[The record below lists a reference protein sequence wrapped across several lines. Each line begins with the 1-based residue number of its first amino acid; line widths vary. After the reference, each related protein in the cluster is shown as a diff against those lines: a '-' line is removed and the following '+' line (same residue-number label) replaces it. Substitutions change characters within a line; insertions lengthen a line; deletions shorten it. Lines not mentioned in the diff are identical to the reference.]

1 MSCIESM
8 GLSET
13 QRAAVLDTRP
23 RALVAAGAGSGK
35 TRLLVAY
42 FVHALVD
49 EGFPIE
55 RLVAV
60 TFTRKAGAELVSRI
74 RSSLHTCGRPDL
86 ARALDVATIGTI
98 HGLCRRLLKEHALE
112 AGVDPAFTILEA
124 EAAVLVK
131 EDVCRRVWDLAVEQ
145 ANETELEVFASR
157 GETMRRSVV
166 PLYDR
171 LRGTGQDDPQVV
183 IAPGPSAER
192 VRSELVLP
200 IREALAAGGG
210 LARRSA
216 TLEADLHLLEACVGW
231 LADPTSVRADDE
243 DLRITAGFFPSR
255 KTPSMEPHFAPV
267 RMALTR
273 YRCALAER
281 RLRPVVST
289 MNDLLAQFHRHY
301 ETYKQER
308 SLLDFADLEL
318 RTRALLAG
326 GATDQGSSVSL
337 PGSRILID
345 EFQDTNELQCTILEG
360 LGAARLLMVGDE
372 RQSIYRFRG
381 ADVEVFRRR
390 QTALEPGGR
399 DVSAGG
405 ALHRLD
411 VNYRS
416 RPELLAFVNRLFAH
430 EHFFGKRFV
439 ALEPGR
445 DPTERVGGFSAP
457 PSVEVLVAARLQGDD
472 LDAPA
477 SLMQQAEADAVGSH
491 VRLLIDNEGWA
502 QRDIVVLLPAQT
514 HVGLYQEALL
524 ARGVDVYVVRGKGYY
539 SQEEVSD
546 VSSLLQLL
554 VNPHDDLAL
563 VAALRSPLVGV
574 SDDTLYVLGQEARRT
589 RARSLWE
596 VVRGRR
602 TGGLSSEDRGLL
614 IDLVEQL
621 TGLRRLV
628 GRSGLAKLIDEAI
641 SVCGYDVCLL
651 ASPDGKRRF
660 ANVRKLMRMAD
671 DFEALEGP
679 DLAGFLQLLQSM
691 GDLSDRE
698 GSAPTLAEGEDVVR
712 VMTVH
717 QAKGLEFPVVIL
729 AGLGSDVPQG
739 SYPEFVIGSDGRMG
753 VFLKGSRRKNYESRD
768 LFCGPA
774 AEILSDERDK
784 ALEEDV
790 RLLYVAMTRAQE
802 RLVLVGARPGR
813 DKSES
818 CRIGR
823 VVSALGLHDLP
834 EVGAIVPLKGLDA
847 VVVGVAPPPAGTE
860 GKPRQTATPVAGD
873 AAVTVCPRFLE
884 TASRDGVPRRL
895 SFSALAVF
903 QRCPMQ
909 FYLERMLG
917 LAPMPEGPVSEDACP
932 PAPEEVALDG
942 DELRS
947 GREVG
952 LLVHALLE
960 RLPPDEEPP
969 TLDSLRSAAPR
980 SLLEGGARLSPAD
993 LERALL
999 LTRRFWE
1006 SSFADKR
1013 FAASAMREAPFAFDQ
1028 GDIMISGV
1036 MDLIWQEDHAWHI
1049 VDYKTNALNGRST
1062 AEAASGYQ
1070 MQAVLYCLAAL
1081 RAGAPAAHMDF
1092 LFLERPAEPV
1102 TVRFGRDDV
1111 SHLESLVDEAL
1122 QGLMRAEFPVRTGE
1136 ACVGCS
1142 VADVCASMA
1151 RP

>member
-8 GLSET
+8 DLSEP
-13 QRAAVLDTRP
+13 QRAAVLDSRP
-23 RALVAAGAGSGK
+23 QVLVAAGAGSGK

-74 RSSLHTCGRPDL
+74 RSSLHACGRPDL
-86 ARALDVATIGTI
+86 ARSLDAANIGTI
-98 HGLCRRLLKEHALE
+98 HGLCRRLLKERALE
-112 AGVDPAFTILEA
+112 AGVDPAFAILEA

-131 EDVCRRVWDLAVEQ
+131 EEVCRQVWNLAVEK
-145 ANETELEVFASR
+145 ADETGLEVLAAG
-157 GETMRRSVV
+157 GETMRGAVV

-171 LRGTGQDDPQVV
+171 LRGAGLHSPQVL
-183 IAPGPSAER
+183 IAPGPSAEQ
-192 VRSELVLP
+192 VRSELALL
-200 IREALAAGGG
+200 IREALAAARG

-216 TLEADLHLLEACVGW
+216 TLETDLGLLTACLRW
-231 LADPTSVRADDE
+231 LECPTSGRGDDE
-243 DLRITAGFFPSR
+243 ELRIAAGFLPSR
-255 KTPSMEPHFAPV
+255 RTPSMELHFGPV
-267 RMALTR
+267 RTALTR
-273 YRCALAER
+273 YRCTLAEM

-289 MNDLLAQFHRHY
+289 MNDLLGRFHCSY

-318 RTRALLAG
+318 RAWALLVG
-326 GATDQGSSVSL
+326 GGTDRGSSLSL
-337 PGSRILID
+337 PGSRVLVD

-381 ADVEVFRRR
+381 ADIEVFRRR
-390 QTALEPGGR
+390 EAALEPGRG
-399 DVSAGG
+399 DISAG

-430 EHFFGKRFV
+430 EHFFGERFV

-445 DPTERVGGFSAP
+445 DTEERVGALPAS
-457 PSVEVLVAARLQGDD
+457 PSVEVLVAERLQGAGPDVR
-472 LDAPA
+472 A
-477 SLMQQAEADAVGSH
+477 SLMQQAEAEAVGSH
-491 VRLLIDNEGWA
+491 VRRLIDDEGWE

-514 HVGLYQEALL
+514 HVALYQEALL

-539 SQEEVSD
+539 SREEVSD
-546 VSSLLQLL
+546 VSSLLRLL
-554 VNPHDDLAL
+554 VNSHDDLAL
-563 VAALRSPLVGV
+563 VAVLRSPLVRV
-574 SDDTLYVLGQEARRT
+574 SDDTLYLLGREARRT

-596 VVRGRR
+596 VVRGAR
-602 TGGLSSEDRGLL
+602 TDGLESEDRQLL
-614 IDLVEQL
+614 IDLVGQL

-628 GRSGLAKLIDEAI
+628 GRPGLARLIDEAVSI
-641 SVCGYDVCLL
+641 CGYDVCLL
-651 ASPDGKRRF
+651 ASPEGRRRF

-679 DLAGFLQLLQSM
+679 DLAGFVKLLQSM

-712 VMTVH
+712 VMTIH

-729 AGLGSDVPQG
+729 AGLGSDVPRG
-739 SYPEFVIGSDGRMG
+739 SSSEFVIGDDGRMG
-753 VFLKGSRRKNYESRD
+753 VFLKGSQRKNYESHD
-768 LFCGPA
+768 LCWGPA
-774 AEILSDERDK
+774 AEIVFSER
-784 ALEEDV
+784 AREREEDV
-790 RLLYVAMTRAQE
+790 RLLYVAMTRAKE
-802 RLVLVGARPGR
+802 RLVLVGARPGGE
-813 DKSES
+813 KPEN

-823 VVSALGLHDLP
+823 IVTALGRQDLP
-834 EVGAIVPLKGLDA
+834 EEGEMIPLGGLDA
-847 VVVGVAPPPAGTE
+847 VVVGVASLLAGTE
-860 GKPRQTATPVAGD
+860 RRSRHARAPAIDDGILD
-873 AAVTVCPRFLE
+873 VCPQFLE
-884 TASRDGVPRRL
+884 TAPRDYVPRRL
-895 SFSALAVF
+895 SFSALATY

-909 FYLERMLG
+909 FYLERVLG
-917 LAPMPEGPVSEDACP
+917 LTLRPEGPVAEDAGP
-932 PAPEEVALDG
+932 PAAEEVLLDS
-942 DELRS
+942 DEQHS

-960 RLPPDEEPP
+960 RSPPEEGPP
-969 TLDSLRSAAPR
+969 TADSLRPAARR
-980 SLLEGGARLSPAD
+980 SLLETGARLSSAD

-999 LTRRFWE
+999 LTQRFWD
-1006 SSFADKR
+1006 SPFSDKR
-1013 FAASAMREAPFAFDQ
+1013 SAASAMREAPFAFAH
-1028 GDIMISGV
+1028 GDIVISGV
-1036 MDLIWQEDHAWHI
+1036 MDLIWREDDAWHI
-1049 VDYKTNALNGRST
+1049 VDYKTNALEGRST

-1081 RAGAPAAHMDF
+1081 RAGAPAAQMDF

-1102 TVRFGRDDV
+1102 TVRFGRDEV
-1111 SHLESLVDEAL
+1111 SRMEGLLDEAL
-1122 QGLMRAEFPVRTGE
+1122 HGLRHGEFPVCAGE
-1136 ACVGCS
+1136 ACSWCP
-1142 VADVCASMA
+1142 VADVCTNMA